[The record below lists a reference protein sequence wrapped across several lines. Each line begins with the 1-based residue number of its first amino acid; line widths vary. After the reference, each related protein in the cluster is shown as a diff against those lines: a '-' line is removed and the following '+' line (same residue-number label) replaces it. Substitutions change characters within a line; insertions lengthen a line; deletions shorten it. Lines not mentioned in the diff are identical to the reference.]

1 MITFL
6 VKYLNKYRIGF
17 KKKYL
22 KVFVVKKFL
31 VMGVCGYISI
41 QFVSELQGGKLNSVK
56 FDKYS

>member
-41 QFVSELQGGKLNSVK
+41 WFVSELQGGKLNSVK
-56 FDKYS
+56 FNKYS